1 MAPLL
6 EDPELEVI
14 IQKVLI
20 YLMFLVSFAKIL

>member
-20 YLMFLVSFAKIL
+20 YLMFLMSFANIL